1 MRPDSETMKMSRIA
15 NHIWQRYG
23 GKVDKDDLIH
33 VLKEYGVSKQKW
45 TYFRDSLAEWG
56 YMLYVTKTETYNM
69 TPESARA
76 ASFSVSIKPGMHNAK
91 EARRAVVELFARYAG
106 VIEVG
111 EVQNDG

>member
-1 MRPDSETMKMSRIA
+1 
-15 NHIWQRYG
+15 
-23 GKVDKDDLIH
+23 
-33 VLKEYGVSKQKW
+33 
-45 TYFRDSLAEWG
+45 
-56 YMLYVTKTETYNM
+56 M

-111 EVQNDG
+111 EVQSYLFSYIVEYFGMFVGDVVFLGWVVAEME